1 MQSYKRQTD
10 VGGTSKSRV
19 FVNVVSLS
27 VVVFPSLILMHVM
40 GSYVHQFVD
49 HSTQNASSE
58 PLIEVQG
65 TTDAGQ
71 IRKFREQTN
80 SKNCYMPVN
89 WCCCLKSVA

>member
-58 PLIEVQG
+58 PLIEVQS
-65 TTDAGQ
+65 TTDVGQ
-71 IRKFREQTN
+71 FREQTN
-80 SKNCYMPVN
+80 SKNCYKSVN